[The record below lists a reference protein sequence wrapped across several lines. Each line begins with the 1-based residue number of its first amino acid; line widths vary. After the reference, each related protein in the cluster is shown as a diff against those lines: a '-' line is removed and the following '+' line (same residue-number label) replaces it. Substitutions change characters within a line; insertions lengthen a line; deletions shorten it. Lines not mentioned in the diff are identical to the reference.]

1 MIMKK
6 KTYIRPQTIVLKQDF
21 PLMLVIGSG
30 KTKPEDTDAKGFTF
44 DSEGNVD
51 RSNNGEVPNFN
62 PWEE

>member
-1 MIMKK
+1 
-6 KTYIRPQTIVLKQDF
+6 
-21 PLMLVIGSG
+21 MLVIGSG

>member
-6 KTYIRPQTIVLKQDF
+6 KTYTRPQTIVIKQDF

-30 KTKPEDTDAKGFTF
+30 KTKPEDSDAKEFTF
-44 DSEGNVD
+44 DSED
-51 RSNNGEVPNFN
+51 GEVPNFN

>member
-6 KTYIRPQTIVLKQDF
+6 KTYTRPQTIVIKQDF

-30 KTKPEDTDAKGFTF
+30 KTNPEDSDAKEFTF
-44 DSEGNVD
+44 DPEGNVD
-51 RSNNGEVPNFN
+51 GSNVGEAPNFN